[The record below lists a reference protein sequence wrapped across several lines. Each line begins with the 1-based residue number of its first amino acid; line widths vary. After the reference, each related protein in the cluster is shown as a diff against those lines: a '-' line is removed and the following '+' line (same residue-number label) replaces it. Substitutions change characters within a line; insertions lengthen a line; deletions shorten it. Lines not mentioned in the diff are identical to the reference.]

1 MIDRKEKIWL
11 TGFIIIVI
19 VVTTIPYILGYGL
32 QTPEWRF
39 SGIFFSLT
47 DTNSYLAKML
57 RGAEG
62 DWLFRTPYTA
72 IEQKGII
79 AFLPYILLGKLSS
92 APGQYEQLIVLFQLF
107 RISGIALAS
116 WAIYRFISRFIKS
129 IFLRRFGL
137 FLAVLGGGLG
147 WLAVAGFNQIWQ
159 SRLPLEFYSPESFG
173 FLSFLGIPH
182 LLFSR
187 ALLILGF
194 EAFLFSF
201 PNRQN
206 ITQTLMFVVP
216 WLLLGFFQPIS
227 LVTTWVILLCFI
239 ASLSIIKRISTKNE
253 LRNHYRY
260 IKNALWIAVIT
271 MPLLLYNTFVF
282 RIDPVLA
289 SWMKQNLL
297 TSPPIQDY
305 FFAYI
310 IILPFSI
317 FGLVKFWKSS
327 KENFLFFLIWIILFP
342 ILAYFPISIQRRLPE
357 GIWIMLV
364 ATALFGIVSMSR
376 KWKQF
381 SVVILSLGATT
392 SILIIIG
399 AIQSVLAPMAP
410 RYISSNEIESIHFL
424 QKQEFKDEIV
434 LAAFDQSNRLAAWT
448 PVFLITGLGPESM
461 NLEQVSRQINHF
473 YQNQM
478 TSSEELEF
486 LKQYRINFIIYG
498 PEERELGIWDG
509 NIRSY
514 LVKLFENKD
523 YEIFSVIG
531 N

>member
-1 MIDRKEKIWL
+1 MIDRKEKKWL
-11 TGFIIIVI
+11 TGFILVVIVI
-19 VVTTIPYILGYGL
+19 TTIPYFLGYGL

-47 DTNSYLAKML
+47 DSNSYLAKML

-79 AFLPYILLGKLSS
+79 AFLPYILIGKLSS
-92 APGQYEQLIVLFQLF
+92 APGQYEQLIALFHLF

-116 WAIYRFISRFIKS
+116 WAIYRFISRFVES
-129 IFLRRFGL
+129 IFLRRFGI
-137 FLAVLGGGLG
+137 FIAVLGGGLG
-147 WLAVAGFNQIWQ
+147 WLAVVGLNEIWQ
-159 SRLPLEFYSPESFG
+159 IRLPLEFYSPESFG

-206 ITQTLMFVVP
+206 ITQIIMFVGP
-216 WLLLGFFQPIS
+216 WFLLGFFQPIS
-227 LVTTWVILLCFI
+227 LVTSWVIGIGFVALICIFNRFLAKGEI
-239 ASLSIIKRISTKNE
+239 
-253 LRNHYRY
+253 RNYHRY
-260 IKNALWIAVIT
+260 IKNATWIAIIT
-271 MPLLLYNTFVF
+271 LPLLIYNIIIF

-310 IILPFSI
+310 MILPFSI
-317 FGLVKFWKSS
+317 FGLVIFWKTS
-327 KENFLFFLIWIILFP
+327 KDKFLFFLIWFILFP
-342 ILAYFPISIQRRLPE
+342 VVAYFPISIQRRIPE

-364 ATALFGIVSMSR
+364 VTAVFGIASMSR
-376 KWKQF
+376 KWKR
-381 SVVILSLGATT
+381 SSMAILSLGAITT
-392 SILIIIG
+392 VLLIIG
-399 AIQSVLAPMAP
+399 AIQSVLAPVAP
-410 RYISSNEIESIHFL
+410 RYISSNEIEAIHFL

-434 LAAFDQSNRLAAWT
+434 LAAFDQSNRLAARV
-448 PVFLITGLGPESM
+448 PVYLLTGLGPEST
-461 NLEQVSRQINHF
+461 NLELVSREINDF
-473 YQNQM
+473 YQNKM
-478 TSSEELEF
+478 TNSEELAF
-486 LKQYRINFIIYG
+486 LKQHRINLIIYG
-498 PEERELGIWDG
+498 PKERELGIWDG
-509 NIRSY
+509 KIRSY
-514 LVKLFENKD
+514 LV
-523 YEIFSVIG
+523 EIFTNKEFEIFIVTGS
-531 N
+531 